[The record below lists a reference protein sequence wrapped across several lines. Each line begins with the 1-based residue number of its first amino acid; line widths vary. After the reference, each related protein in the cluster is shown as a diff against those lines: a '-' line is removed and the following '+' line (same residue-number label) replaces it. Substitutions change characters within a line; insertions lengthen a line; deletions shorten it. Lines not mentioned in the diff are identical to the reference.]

1 MILVSG
7 ATGTVGAALLPLL
20 ANRDVPVRALSH
32 SPASRERI
40 EALGVEAVD
49 GDFDQPDSIEQAME
63 GCDHVF
69 LLSPPH
75 PEQVR
80 REQGAIDA
88 AVRAGLRHVVALSVT
103 GASPGSPV
111 AFARWH
117 AAIDD
122 HLMASG
128 ARWTVLRP
136 SGFMQAHLMPVGS
149 VRAEGRWYG
158 MTGDGATA
166 YVDVDD
172 VAAVAATVLTTAG
185 HEGAV
190 YELTGPRAITMPEA
204 AAELA
209 QVIGR
214 PVAYVEVPA
223 EQFQANLAAAG
234 LPDWLAGAVVALY
247 RTTREGHA
255 ATVTNYVEQIT
266 GQAPRTYRQ
275 VAEAHRDDFADPL

>member
-1 MILVSG
+1 MILVTG
-7 ATGTVGAALLPLL
+7 ATGTIGSALLPLL
-20 ANRDVPVRALSH
+20 VNRDVPVRALSH
-32 SPASRERI
+32 SPASRERL

-49 GDFDQPDSIEQAME
+49 GDFDQPDSIEAAMA

-75 PEQVR
+75 PDQVR
-80 REQGAIDA
+80 REEAVIDA
-88 AVRAGLRHVVALSVT
+88 AVRGGVGHVVALSVM
-103 GASPGSPV
+103 GANRRSPA

-117 AAIDD
+117 AEIDD

-128 ARWTVLRP
+128 TRWTILRP
-136 SGFMQAHLMPVGS
+136 SGFMQTHLLPVDS
-149 VRAEGRWYG
+149 VRTEGLWYG

-166 YVDVDD
+166 YIDGDA
-172 VAAVAATVLTTAG
+172 VAAVAATVLTTPG

-214 PVAYVEVPA
+214 PVAYVDVPA
-223 EQFQANLAAAG
+223 EQFQANLAGAG
-234 LPDWLAGAVVALY
+234 LPDWLAGSVAALY
-247 RTTREGHA
+247 RTIREGHA
-255 ATVTNYVEQIT
+255 TTVTNYVEQIT
-266 GQAPRTYRQ
+266 GQSPRTYRQ
-275 VAEAHRDDFADPL
+275 MAEARRDDFTDPI

>member
-1 MILVSG
+1 MILLTG
-7 ATGTVGAALLPLL
+7 ATGTIGSALLPLL
-20 ANRDVPVRALSH
+20 ANRDAPVRALSH
-32 SPASRERI
+32 SPASRERL

-49 GDFDQPDSIEQAME
+49 GDFDQPDSIERAME

-75 PEQVR
+75 PDQVR
-80 REQGAIDA
+80 REEAVIDA
-88 AVRAGLRHVVALSVT
+88 AVRGGVGHVVALSVM
-103 GASPGSPV
+103 GANRSSPA

-117 AAIDD
+117 AEIDD

-128 ARWTVLRP
+128 TRWTILRP
-136 SGFMQAHLMPVGS
+136 SGFMQTHLLPVDS
-149 VRAEGRWYG
+149 VRTEGRWYG

-166 YVDVDD
+166 YIDGDA
-172 VAAVAATVLTTAG
+172 VAAVAATVLTTPG

-214 PVAYVEVPA
+214 PVAYVDVPA
-223 EQFQANLAAAG
+223 EQFQANLAGAG
-234 LPDWLAGAVVALY
+234 LPDWLAGSVAALY
-247 RTTREGHA
+247 RTIREGHA
-255 ATVTNYVEQIT
+255 TTVTNYVEQIT
-266 GQAPRTYRQ
+266 GQSPRTYRQ
-275 VAEAHRDDFADPL
+275 MAEARRDDFTDPI